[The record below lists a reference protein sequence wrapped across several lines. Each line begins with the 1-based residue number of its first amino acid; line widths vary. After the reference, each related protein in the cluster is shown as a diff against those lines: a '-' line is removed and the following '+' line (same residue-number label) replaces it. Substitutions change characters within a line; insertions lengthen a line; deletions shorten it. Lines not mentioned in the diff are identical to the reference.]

1 MQERCDSECWRHLWL
16 LISLSSSLSSSLSF
30 ALSSWILINRCSE
43 LVASM
48 IPSRRA
54 LQVVYA
60 ICLIFL
66 AFSFSIDLAVSDVPA
81 VHSYDLEY
89 VISNALDYR
98 DFDFYASGI
107 DQLGNISSVP
117 MNRPFRADPGQ
128 DDFRLNAIRKS
139 EFDERAFN
147 ANKAEYIKNHA
158 IPSNSTFPST
168 ANYEASISVLPD
180 TIFVYLRVD
189 DLSEERDRFNLSW
202 EKALYHYPDGY
213 QEEMPLGNAK
223 VPFPPHHYTRPGMPG
238 GFESLSS
245 GLALIILAFVLKR
258 P

>member
-1 MQERCDSECWRHLWL
+1 
-16 LISLSSSLSSSLSF
+16 
-30 ALSSWILINRCSE
+30 
-43 LVASM
+43 M

-117 MNRPFRADPGQ
+117 INRPFKADPEPG
-128 DDFRLNAIRKS
+128 DFRLNAIRKS
-139 EFDERAFN
+139 EFDERVFN

-202 EKALYHYPDGY
+202 EKALYRYPDGY

-245 GLALIILAFVLKR
+245 GFALIILAFVLNR